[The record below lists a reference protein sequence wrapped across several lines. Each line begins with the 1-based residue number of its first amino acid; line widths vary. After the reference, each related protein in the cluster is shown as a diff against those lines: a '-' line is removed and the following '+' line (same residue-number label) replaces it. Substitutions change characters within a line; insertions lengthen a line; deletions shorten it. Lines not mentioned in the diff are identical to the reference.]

1 MDMTPALQIF
11 IAEAHELLEQ
21 MEQSLLLLEH
31 RPGDRELLDAV
42 FRTAHTIKGSAG
54 MFGFDTIVAHTH
66 QLENLLD
73 RVRAGEV
80 ALTPA
85 LSALLLRCGDH
96 IGTLVMPAVDNLSL
110 EASVIAVGESLE
122 RELAQYLPAPPAA
135 DRHSLAADLATF
147 LDGGPPSDESS
158 SVAHPPSVSM
168 ADDYAVFLDSAQPAL
183 RQPAALV
190 WRIALQFGPDVFRNG
205 MDPLSILHYLATLG
219 ELVNITTLWG
229 RLPPLAEMD
238 AESCYLDMVVELD
251 TMAER
256 SVIDSV
262 FDFIRED
269 CQIRL
274 TPPSSQVQAQLADLD
289 ALGAGPAKLG
299 EILVAANALTG
310 AALATA
316 LAKQAAESKPPVR
329 PGGPRPLGQILIDA
343 GAVPEPV
350 VDAALARQQQA
361 RQMNGQDTKLI
372 RVDAEK
378 LDQLITLVGELVIAG
393 SGTFALAQQ
402 AKLGNIMES
411 AAALLR
417 LVEQVRDNALGLR
430 MVPIAATFQRFQRV
444 VRDVSLELGK
454 DIELVIAGAETELD
468 KSVVERI
475 GDPLMHLVRNA
486 MDHGIENAERRMA
499 SGKSAR
505 AKISLN
511 AYHDSGSIVIEV
523 GDDGGGLPLEKIR
536 NKAIERGLLA
546 ASANPTPQE
555 IQQLVFEAGFSTAD
569 TVSNLSGRGV
579 GMDVVRRSI
588 ETLRGMIEIDST
600 EGLGTLVR
608 IRLPLTLAIIDGF
621 MVGLGTARYVL
632 PLDVVEE
639 CMELSDLDRHAVSE
653 RGFINVRGAV
663 LPVVRLRD
671 AFALSDLD
679 DPESARTQGEISN
692 RRENIVVV
700 RFGGL
705 KAGLVVDELF
715 GEFQTV
721 IKPLGKLFSYLQ
733 GISGSTIL
741 GSGEVAL
748 ILDVPGLI
756 KRVERTR
763 PIARVVA

>member
-1 MDMTPALQIF
+1 
-11 IAEAHELLEQ
+11 
-21 MEQSLLLLEH
+21 
-31 RPGDRELLDAV
+31 
-42 FRTAHTIKGSAG
+42 
-54 MFGFDTIVAHTH
+54 
-66 QLENLLD
+66 
-73 RVRAGEV
+73 
-80 ALTPA
+80 
-85 LSALLLRCGDH
+85 
-96 IGTLVMPAVDNLSL
+96 
-110 EASVIAVGESLE
+110 
-122 RELAQYLPAPPAA
+122 
-135 DRHSLAADLATF
+135 
-147 LDGGPPSDESS
+147 
-158 SVAHPPSVSM
+158 
-168 ADDYAVFLDSAQPAL
+168 
-183 RQPAALV
+183 
-190 WRIALQFGPDVFRNG
+190 
-205 MDPLSILHYLATLG
+205 
-219 ELVNITTLWG
+219 
-229 RLPPLAEMD
+229 
-238 AESCYLDMVVELD
+238 
-251 TMAER
+251 
-256 SVIDSV
+256 
-262 FDFIRED
+262 
-269 CQIRL
+269 
-274 TPPSSQVQAQLADLD
+274 
-289 ALGAGPAKLG
+289 
-299 EILVAANALTG
+299 
-310 AALATA
+310 
-316 LAKQAAESKPPVR
+316 
-329 PGGPRPLGQILIDA
+329 
-343 GAVPEPV
+343 
-350 VDAALARQQQA
+350 
-361 RQMNGQDTKLI
+361 
-372 RVDAEK
+372 
-378 LDQLITLVGELVIAG
+378 
-393 SGTFALAQQ
+393 
-402 AKLGNIMES
+402 MES

-486 MDHGIENAERRMA
+486 MDHGIENAERRLA
-499 SGKSAR
+499 SGKAAR

-523 GDDGGGLPLEKIR
+523 SDDGGGLPLEKIR

-632 PLDVVEE
+632 PLDVVVE

-671 AFALSDLD
+671 AFALSDPD
-679 DPESARTQGEISN
+679 DPESSRTQGEIAN

-763 PIARVVA
+763 PQGCVVA

>member
-1 MDMTPALQIF
+1 MDLTPALEIF
-11 IAEAHELLEQ
+11 IAEAGELLEQ

-54 MFGFDTIVAHTH
+54 MFGFNTIVAHTH

-73 RVRAGEV
+73 LVRAGEV

-96 IGTLVMPAVDNLSL
+96 LGTLVTPAVDNLPLQPAVS
-110 EASVIAVGESLE
+110 AVGEALE
-122 RELAQYLPAPPAA
+122 RELAQYLPALPNAV
-135 DRHSLAADLATF
+135 DRHSMAADVALLLASGAPPATPSAAALPTSLAA
-147 LDGGPPSDESS
+147 
-158 SVAHPPSVSM
+158 
-168 ADDYAVFLDSAQPAL
+168 DYAVFLASAEPAL
-183 RQPAALV
+183 AQPAALV
-190 WRIALQFGPDVFRNG
+190 WRIALQFGADVLRNG
-205 MDPLSILHYLATLG
+205 MDPLSILHYLGTVG
-219 ELVNITTLWG
+219 EIVNLTTLWG
-229 RLPPLAEMD
+229 RLPPLVAMD
-238 AESCYLDMVVELD
+238 PESCYLDVALELATTAD
-251 TMAER
+251 RA
-256 SVIDSV
+256 VIDAV
-262 FDFIRED
+262 FDFIRDD
-269 CQIRL
+269 CKIQL
-274 TPPSSQVQAQLADLD
+274 TPPSSQVRAQLADLA
-289 ALGAGPAKLG
+289 ALPEGPSKLG
-299 EILVAANALTG
+299 EILVAAHALTDLELA
-310 AALATA
+310 AALAE
-316 LAKQAAESKPPVR
+316 QAAESRPPVA
-329 PGGPRPLGQILIDA
+329 PGGPRPLGRILVDA

-350 VDAALARQQQA
+350 VDAALERQQQA
-361 RQMNGQDTKLI
+361 RLAKAQDSKLI

-393 SGTFALAQQ
+393 SGTFALAQH
-402 AKLGNIMES
+402 AKLGDIVES

-417 LVEQVRDNALGLR
+417 LVEQVRDNALSLR

-444 VRDVSLELGK
+444 VRDVSLDLGK

-486 MDHGIENAERRMA
+486 MDHGIENAARRLA
-499 SGKSAR
+499 SGKPAR

-523 GDDGGGLPLEKIR
+523 ADDGGGLPLDKIR
-536 NKAIERGLLA
+536 HKAIERGLLA

-555 IQQLVFEAGFSTAD
+555 IQQLVFEAGFSTAEA
-569 TVSNLSGRGV
+569 VSNLSGRGV

-621 MVGLGTARYVL
+621 MVGLGAARYVL
-632 PLDVVEE
+632 PLDVVVE
-639 CMELSDLDRHAVSE
+639 CMELSEADRCFVSE

-671 AFALSDLD
+671 AFALNDAT
-679 DPESARTQGEISN
+679 EGAAAHAQGAVLS

-700 RFGGL
+700 RFGAL

-763 PIARVVA
+763 PPGRVVA